1 MTAGLVADLQV
12 RRRAFSLRASFA
24 LPDGVTAVFGPSG
37 AGKSMLLAALAGL
50 LGAGIGRVE
59 VKGRI
64 LDDVDRKLHVRP
76 HQRGVGLVFQDA
88 RLFPH
93 LTVRGNLDFA
103 ARRATKSVVTP
114 QEAATY
120 FDIQMLLDR
129 SIRNLSGG
137 EKSRVALA
145 RALLSAPDLLLL
157 DEPFSAL
164 DGPRRR
170 AFLEVLREMHDRFG
184 LPMLVVTHQI
194 DDVAALAAQMI
205 ALDNGRVVA
214 SGPVAE
220 VANRS
225 DFQALLDPSDQGAP
239 VTMTSP
245 KGAAQAWVRAD
256 HVLLAN
262 VAPVGL
268 SARHIWEVNVVAVD
282 AEASGSVM
290 VRLAGAAGVLRA
302 RVTQAAAE
310 ELALAPGV
318 KVWAIVKA
326 HAL

>member
-1 MTAGLVADLQV
+1 MTPGLVADLQV
-12 RRRAFSLRASFA
+12 QRGAFSLRASFS
-24 LPDGVTAVFGPSG
+24 LLDGVTAVFGPSG

-50 LGAGIGRVE
+50 AGAGIGRVE
-59 VKGRI
+59 LNGRV
-64 LDDVDRKLHVRP
+64 LDDTAHKLHVRP

-93 LTVRGNLDFA
+93 LTVHGNLDFA
-103 ARRATKSVVTP
+103 ARRATKSILSL
-114 QEAATY
+114 QDAAAY
-120 FDIQMLLDR
+120 FDIEALLDR
-129 SIRNLSGG
+129 PVRNLSGG

-170 AFLEVLREMHDRFG
+170 AFLHVLREMHDRFG
-184 LPMLVVTHQI
+184 LPMIVVTHQI
-194 DDVAALAAQMI
+194 DDVATLAAQVI

-214 SGPVAE
+214 SGSVHEAT
-220 VANRS
+220 NRS
-225 DFQALLDPSDQGAP
+225 EFQALLDPSDQGAP

-245 KGAAQAWVRAD
+245 TGTVQAWVRAD

-268 SARHIWEVNVVAVD
+268 SARHIWEMDVSAVV

-290 VRLAGAAGVLRA
+290 VQMQAAAGVLRA
-302 RVTQAAAE
+302 RVTRAAAE
-310 ELALAPGV
+310 ELALAPGA